1 MTLIGLIED
10 CLTLRKNMEKMFE
23 LDPDMDLLFSL
34 PSVEQLIKNKELLKR
49 QPDVLLLDIELPG
62 ISGIEALSIVQK
74 FFPGTDMVMVT
85 GSLDEDF
92 IWRATINGARGYL
105 VKPVQ
110 FTQLKD
116 QIRQI
121 RSGGT
126 LISPEAASVLVR
138 KLNGLARQEQ
148 ECQDDLTKRE
158 MEVVNYFLKGFSYKQ
173 IAVAMQISAS
183 TVNDHQK
190 RIYKKLNI
198 NSKYEL
204 IARMLRTRTPGI
216 HSFPGSVPR
225 S

>member
-1 MTLIGLIED
+1 MG
-10 CLTLRKNMEKMFE
+10 KMFE

-34 PSVEQLIKNKELLKR
+34 PSVEQLIKNKELLKK
-49 QPDVLLLDIELPG
+49 QPDVLLMDIELPG
-62 ISGIEALSIVQK
+62 ISGIEALSIVRK
-74 FFPGTDMVMVT
+74 FYPNTDMVMVT
-85 GSLDEDF
+85 GSLDENF
-92 IWRATINGARGYL
+92 IWRATISGARGYL
-105 VKPVQ
+105 VKPLQ
-110 FTQLKD
+110 FAQLKD

-121 RSGGT
+121 RNGGT

-138 KLNGLARQEQ
+138 KLNGMATEKT

-204 IARMLRTRTPGI
+204 IARMLHTRTPNI
-216 HSFPGSVPR
+216 QSLPGTSN
-225 S
+225 

>member
-34 PSVEQLIKNKELLKR
+34 PSVEQLIKNKDLLKK

-62 ISGIEALSIVQK
+62 ISGIEALSILRK
-74 FFPGTDMVMVT
+74 FFPNTDMVMVT
-85 GSLDEDF
+85 GSLDEQF
-92 IWRATINGARGYL
+92 IWRATISGAKGYL

-110 FTQLKD
+110 YAQLKD

-121 RSGGT
+121 RAGGT

-138 KLNGLARQEQ
+138 KLNGLAATSATEAAPD
-148 ECQDDLTKRE
+148 ELTKRE

-204 IARMLRTRTPGI
+204 IARMMPHDHIPMR
-216 HSFPGSVPR
+216 
-225 S
+225 

>member
-110 FTQLKD
+110 FAQLKD

-204 IARMLRTRTPGI
+204 IARMLHTRTPGI

-225 S
+225 P